1 MRSVAIGRSRPLIS
15 KNLYEQKLN
24 GSAEKVDVGL
34 QTAAELGIINNES
47 SELDTLVKWHYARVR
62 FSIARLVQI
71 ESLFSKVCSLWTQQ
85 ESK

>member
-47 SELDTLVKWHYARVR
+47 SELDTIVKPSLCDGQVFCCA
-62 FSIARLVQI
+62 FSPKDWNG
-71 ESLFSKVCSLWTQQ
+71 KVF
-85 ESK
+85 